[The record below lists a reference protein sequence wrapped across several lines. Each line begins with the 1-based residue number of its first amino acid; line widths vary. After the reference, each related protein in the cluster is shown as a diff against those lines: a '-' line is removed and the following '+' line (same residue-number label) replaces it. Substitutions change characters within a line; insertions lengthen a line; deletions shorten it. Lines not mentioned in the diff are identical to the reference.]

1 VLFLAN
7 SGLKPSA
14 TSGKNGLFAT
24 VLADALKGK
33 ADTEGYEPD
42 GVITIGELVKYVK
55 RELPDRL
62 RASGKLQDE
71 KSQLPIAFDFQTN
84 DFIVT
89 HNPTAYG
96 QAKDRVSKFQEVAK
110 EHKLAP
116 EVVEEGVNFLSR
128 MPKLE
133 AQQRLRKAYQKLAD
147 GALSQAE
154 FKQERD
160 AVLALI
166 RLPDRDADTYARMVM
181 SAVREVRKNF
191 VKDTNAGQLVETA
204 VTGLYHHLSEKMP
217 SAIKDRL
224 GNAKNLSDA
233 ELLKVLA
240 EARRHLGIR
249 EDLTGGKDITHS
261 LHPMLGKLDK
271 HTDYIDP
278 ETLER
283 ITRDLQG
290 QFTGIGVQIR
300 KNHAKDSLQVV
311 TPIKD
316 SPPWK
321 AAIQT
326 NDLITTISREVNE
339 NGQPLEKP
347 EILSTKGMTTEDAV
361 KKILGKEGTK
371 IKLII
376 ERDGKELEFN
386 LIRGTV
392 EVESVAGAKRN
403 ADASWNY
410 VIDPENKICYVRL
423 NGFST

>member
-71 KSQLPIAFDFQTN
+71 KSQLPIVFDFQTN

-110 EHKLAP
+110 EHKLSP
-116 EVVEEGVNFLSR
+116 EVVEQGVNFLSR

-249 EDLTGGKDITHS
+249 EDLSGGKDITHS

-278 ETLER
+278 ETLLQM
-283 ITRDLQG
+283 TRDIQG
-290 QFTGIGVQIR
+290 HFFGIGVQIK
-300 KNHAKDSLQVV
+300 KNAVKDMLQVV

-316 SPPWK
+316 SP
-321 AAIQT
+321 AYRAGVQA
-326 NDLITTISREVNE
+326 NDMITTLVREVDSEGN
-339 NGQPLEKP
+339 PLTNP
-347 EILSTKGMTTEDAV
+347 ERIPTKGMTTDEAV

-371 IKLII
+371 ITII
-376 ERDGKELEFN
+376 VERDGKPIEFN
-386 LIRGTV
+386 LVRGKV
-392 EVESVAGAKRN
+392 EVESVVGVKRN
-403 ADASWNY
+403 ADDSWNY
-410 VIDPENKICYVRL
+410 VVDP
-423 NGFST
+423 